1 MSNLQ
6 SMLSRYQA
14 VVFFDTETTGLD
26 ADSNQIIELA
36 AIRVEADAGG
46 IPSPVAQMDTFIRL
60 PDGKKLPDKIVELTG
75 ITDELLQEQGVTPEA
90 AACQMASL
98 MSGSV
103 LMVAHNAQFDAGF
116 LRNLLRG
123 LKFERVDW
131 LDSLTVYKDRRAY
144 PHKLCYAISAY
155 HLEDKVQN
163 SHRAIDDVLALY
175 EVVLAMDEERDD
187 LTEYINVF
195 GFHPKYGISGRQVR
209 GVRYAP
215 QQFHSF
221 MVPPCDILPALIG
234 D

>member
-36 AIRVEADAGG
+36 ALRVEADADG

-60 PDGKKLPDKIVELTG
+60 PDGKKLPEKIVELTG
-75 ITDELLQEQGVTPEA
+75 ITDEMLQEQGVTPEA
-90 AACQMASL
+90 AACQMAGL

-131 LDSLTVYKDRRAY
+131 LDSLTVFKDRRCY
-144 PHKLCYAISAY
+144 PHKLSNAISAY
-155 HLEDKVQN
+155 GLSDKVQN
-163 SHRAIDDVLALY
+163 SHRAIDDVLALF
-175 EVVLAMDEERDD
+175 EVLKAMDEERDD

-195 GFHPKYGISGRQVR
+195 GFNPKYGISGRQVR

-215 QQFHSF
+215 QQFHNF